1 MSDKIGGH
9 SVSHLL
15 SVAKDVVEKKTKD
28 SVVLDENMEKKIPK
42 FSAAGPSF
50 VHQFPIGSFVDEMK

>member
-9 SVSHLL
+9 TVSHLL
-15 SVAKDVVEKKTKD
+15 NVAKDVVEKKTKD

-42 FSAAGPSF
+42 FTSAGPSF
-50 VHQFPIGSFVDEMK
+50 VHLFRSVRSL